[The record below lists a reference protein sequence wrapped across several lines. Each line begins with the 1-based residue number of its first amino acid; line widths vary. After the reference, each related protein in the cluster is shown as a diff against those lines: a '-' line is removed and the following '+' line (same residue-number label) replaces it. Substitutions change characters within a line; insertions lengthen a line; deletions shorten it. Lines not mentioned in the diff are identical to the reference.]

1 MRFAKTPFMAL
12 PCIPPELKVMP
23 FGFQSP
29 VGFQSGSGALA
40 IPLDMSREMANQQP
54 PQLTPSAL
62 FESQSKLDA
71 MRLQIYNRL
80 LTAVHQKIRAH
91 SALPNSTQMTSFDFP
106 SWYPGCPRFDVKDCI
121 LYVAWNLRHSGFKV
135 LYVSPDRLLI
145 SWKEQSIQYY
155 QEESP
160 IRQAM
165 MAAAKPAA
173 PQQKAEKKKPVYNP
187 APEGVAAM
195 LANGATS
202 RKGNVI
208 TFI

>member
-1 MRFAKTPFMAL
+1 MRFARTPFIAL
-12 PCIPPELKVMP
+12 PCIPPELKVI
-23 FGFQSP
+23 P
-29 VGFQSGSGALA
+29 VGFQSGSGLFA

-91 SALPNSTQMTSFDFP
+91 SALPNSSQMTSFDFP

-173 PQQKAEKKKPVYNP
+173 PQRAEKKKPVYNP

>member
-1 MRFAKTPFMAL
+1 M
-12 PCIPPELKVMP
+12 PPELKDTPV
-23 FGFQSP
+23 GFQSS

-62 FESQSKLDA
+62 FESQTKLDA

-80 LTAVHQKIRAH
+80 LAAVQQKIRAH

-165 MAAAKPAA
+165 LAAAKPAIQ
-173 PQQKAEKKKPVYNP
+173 PKVEKKKPIYNP

-195 LANGATS
+195 LANGAKKS
-202 RKGNVI
+202 NVI

>member
-1 MRFAKTPFMAL
+1 MPL
-12 PCIPPELKVMP
+12 IPPELKVID
-23 FGFQSP
+23 
-29 VGFQSGSGALA
+29 VGFQHAGRDSGRSSSF
-40 IPLDMSREMANQQP
+40 IPLDMSREMSNQQP
-54 PQLTPSAL
+54 PQLTPASL
-62 FESQSKLDA
+62 FESQSRLDA

-80 LTAVHQKIRAH
+80 LTAVHQKIKAH

-106 SWYPGCPRFDVKDCI
+106 DWYPGCPRFDVKDCI

-135 LYVSPDRLLI
+135 LYISPDRLLI

-165 MAAAKPAA
+165 MAATKQPQVAAA
-173 PQQKAEKKKPVYNP
+173 PKSEKKKPTYTP
-187 APEGVAAM
+187 APTGVAAM
-195 LANGATS
+195 LAAGGQ
-202 RKGNVI
+202 RKSTNTTI